1 MLATCV
7 FHLDKGQAQ
16 TMKGRQWGFPGS
28 SVSPPAFACYPSSP
42 SLFRCPGRWN
52 SMGCI
57 NQALLPFAFC
67 LNSVN
72 IRPRGKRSR
81 TSLFPWFPSC
91 PAGDWQWM
99 YLFLLSHIEK
109 KTSQIDGCFGWQ
121 KLLPFHHSVPS
132 LRIATIPGVFSR
144 LLWVFFCDPIYLR
157 IIPNKVSSVTPCN
170 ITDLINRISAT

>member
-1 MLATCV
+1 
-7 FHLDKGQAQ
+7 
-16 TMKGRQWGFPGS
+16 
-28 SVSPPAFACYPSSP
+28 
-42 SLFRCPGRWN
+42 
-52 SMGCI
+52 MGCI
-57 NQALLPFAFC
+57 NQTLLPFAFC

-99 YLFLLSHIEK
+99 YLFLLSHIERK
-109 KTSQIDGCFGWQ
+109 PL
-121 KLLPFHHSVPS
+121 KLMAGLDDRSYFRFIIQFQVLGLPLFQEYFH
-132 LRIATIPGVFSR
+132 VFYEFF
-144 LLWVFFCDPIYLR
+144 FFCDPIYLR